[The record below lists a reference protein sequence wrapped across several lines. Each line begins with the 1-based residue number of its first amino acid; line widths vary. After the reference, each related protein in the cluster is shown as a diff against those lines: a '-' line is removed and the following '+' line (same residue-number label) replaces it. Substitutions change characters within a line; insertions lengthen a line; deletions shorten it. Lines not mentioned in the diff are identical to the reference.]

1 MGIDA
6 CLKHD
11 MGAAKAKEPMG
22 FRDLDVYEAIS
33 TKSIAHF
40 QNNFR
45 KKKEKLREK
54 NQYLLIE
61 MVSYLLHPIRCF
73 IYPLD
78 MKKKKI
84 LTLF

>member
-6 CLKHD
+6 CLKHY

-45 KKKEKLREK
+45 KK
-54 NQYLLIE
+54 
-61 MVSYLLHPIRCF
+61 
-73 IYPLD
+73 
-78 MKKKKI
+78 
-84 LTLF
+84 